1 MKRDLSLPISHGGL
15 NIINPV
21 TSASGEYHATQK
33 ISEPLKDMTVQQ
45 SESFSKPQPQ
55 SIKTHLCRQKQQGT
69 ESAVQEIR
77 ESLSPPKQRM
87 MDLLGEKGS
96 SSWIKASI

>member
-1 MKRDLSLPISHGGL
+1 MLLLLLLLLLILSLL
-15 NIINPV
+15 LLKFIIII
-21 TSASGEYHATQK
+21 TIIIK

-55 SIKTHLCRQKQQGT
+55 SIKTHLRGQKRQET
-69 ESAVQEIR
+69 ESTVQEIR

-96 SSWIKASI
+96 SS